1 MANDVAIQN
10 QTQGATG
17 TTQEIT
23 EVKAYPFFD
32 VEKRKFRYNF
42 KTEYA
47 QDESEKNIK
56 ESAIKRDG
64 IDLELPVP
72 SVQTLIEKLT
82 LRDKEA
88 ELIVEGI
95 HQVIFNQGRILI
107 NKILEE
113 DKVEYNPEAPEGV
126 KKATYSIN
134 LTPEMIDLN
143 KLSLSYIANLPPA
156 ERRGGGIAKET
167 WDGFVGDYKDVMASY
182 HKQRHEESVAN
193 HAHNP
198 EVRII
203 EMKTPEQINNAAQQF
218 FYKFNKCKTNKTVL

>member
-156 ERRGGGIAKET
+156 ERRGGAGSGRARALA
-167 WDGFVGDYKDVMASY
+167 GCGGGRRGLQAANPASAN
-182 HKQRHEESVAN
+182 QRPASRRSHD
-193 HAHNP
+193 
-198 EVRII
+198 R
-203 EMKTPEQINNAAQQF
+203 QG
-218 FYKFNKCKTNKTVL
+218 VLGERATGC